1 MRYPFYLYAD
11 FIPNTPFHPMK
22 YKIVSLVLV
31 VIAIVPV
38 AGQKKWPIKPTY
50 DAASAFTKGVAH
62 VTLRDSLLFIDKTGK
77 VLRGY
82 HQNDVGRFSDG
93 LAAIKMPDSKYGYLD
108 LTGQLAIKPRFSYA
122 HDFVDGVAT
131 VVEKNLMG
139 LIDKTGAYLF
149 PLQYFSLLDLSEG
162 LIAAQSAT
170 TKKWGYIDKTGKEV
184 IPFLYDNLKNAPGAE
199 PFSDGLAA
207 VYLHDKAA
215 YIDKTGKTVIPHTF
229 NQGNAF
235 EGGYATVYDGS
246 STPKTIDKT
255 GKFVT
260 APPAAGTPA
269 PQPKTDPRFPGAQ
282 EVGEASE
289 GLMPAKR
296 NGKWGYV
303 SVE

>member
-1 MRYPFYLYAD
+1 
-11 FIPNTPFHPMK
+11 MK
-22 YKIVSLVLV
+22 HKIASLLLVIVS
-31 VIAIVPV
+31 IAPV

-50 DAASAFTKGVAH
+50 DAASAFTNGVAH
-62 VTLRDSLLFIDKTGK
+62 VTLRDSLLFIDKSGK

-82 HQNDVGRFSDG
+82 LKNDVGPFSDG
-93 LAAIKMPDSKYGYLD
+93 LAAIRMPDTKYGYLD
-108 LTGQLAIKPRFSYA
+108 LAGQLAIKPRFAYA
-122 HDFVDGVAT
+122 HDFVEGVAT

-139 LIDKTGAYLF
+139 LIDKTGAYVI
-149 PLQYFSLLDLSEG
+149 PLKYFSLLDLSEG

-170 TKKWGYIDKTGKEV
+170 TKKWGYVDKTGKEV

-199 PFSDGLAA
+199 PFSNGLAA
-207 VYLHDKAA
+207 VYLHDKAG
-215 YIDKTGKTVIPHTF
+215 YIDKTGKTVIPHQF

-260 APPAAGTPA
+260 PPPASGKPS
-269 PQPKTDPRFPGAQ
+269 PQLKTDPRFPGAQ

>member
-1 MRYPFYLYAD
+1 
-11 FIPNTPFHPMK
+11 MK
-22 YKIVSLVLV
+22 HIIALLFLV
-31 VIAIVPV
+31 VISIAPV
-38 AGQKKWPIKPTY
+38 AAQKKWPIKPTY
-50 DAASAFTKGVAH
+50 DAASSFTQGTAH

-82 HQNDVGRFSDG
+82 RKNDVGRFFDG
-93 LAAIKMPDSKYGYLD
+93 LAAIKMPDGKYGYLD
-108 LTGQLAIKPRFSYA
+108 LAGQLAIKPRFSYA

-139 LIDKTGAYLF
+139 LIDKTGAYVF
-149 PLQYFSLLDLSEG
+149 PLKYFSLLDLSEG

-170 TKKWGYIDKTGKEV
+170 TKKWGYIDQHGKEV
-184 IPFLYDNLKNAPGAE
+184 IPFIYDNVKNAPGAE
-199 PFSDGLAA
+199 PFSDGLAV
-207 VYLHDKAA
+207 VYLHDKAG
-215 YIDKTGKTVIPHTF
+215 YIDKTGKTVIAHTF

-246 STPKTIDKT
+246 STPKTIDKS

-260 APPAAGTPA
+260 PPPAVDKPA

>member
-1 MRYPFYLYAD
+1 
-11 FIPNTPFHPMK
+11 MK
-22 YKIVSLVLV
+22 YKIVSLILV
-31 VIAIVPV
+31 VIAIAPV
-38 AGQKKWPIKPTY
+38 AAQEKWPIKPTY
-50 DAASAFTKGVAH
+50 DAASSFTQGVAH
-62 VTLRDSLLFIDKTGK
+62 VKLRDSLLFIDKTGK

-82 HQNDVGRFSDG
+82 LKRDVGRFFDG
-93 LAAIKMPDSKYGYLD
+93 LATVKIQESKYGYLD

-122 HDFVDGVAT
+122 HDFVDGAGT
-131 VVEKNLMG
+131 VIEKNLMG
-139 LIDKTGAYLF
+139 LIDKTGAYVF
-149 PLQYFSLLDLSEG
+149 PLRYFSLLELSEG

-170 TKKWGYIDKTGKEV
+170 TKKWGFIDKTGKVV

-199 PFSDGLAA
+199 PFSDGLAV
-207 VYLHDKAA
+207 VYLHDKAG

-229 NQGNAF
+229 NQGNPF

-260 APPAAGTPA
+260 RPPAIDKPA

>member
-1 MRYPFYLYAD
+1 
-11 FIPNTPFHPMK
+11 MK
-22 YKIVSLVLV
+22 HKIASLLLV
-31 VIAIVPV
+31 VVSIAPV
-38 AGQKKWPIKPTY
+38 AAQKKWPIKPTY
-50 DAASAFTKGVAH
+50 DAASTFTNGVAH

-82 HQNDVGRFSDG
+82 LKNDVGPFSDG
-93 LAAIKMPDSKYGYLD
+93 LAAIRMPDTKYGYLD
-108 LTGQLAIKPRFSYA
+108 LTGQLAIKPRFAYA
-122 HDFVDGVAT
+122 HDFVEGVAT

-139 LIDKTGAYLF
+139 LIDKTGTYVI
-149 PLQYFSLLDLSEG
+149 PLKYFSLLDLSEG

-170 TKKWGYIDKTGKEV
+170 TKKWGYIDKTGK
-184 IPFLYDNLKNAPGAE
+184 
-199 PFSDGLAA
+199 
-207 VYLHDKAA
+207 
-215 YIDKTGKTVIPHTF
+215 TVIPHQF
-229 NQGNAF
+229 NQGNPF

-255 GKFVT
+255 GKFVIP
-260 APPAAGTPA
+260 PPASGKPS
-269 PQPKTDPRFPGAQ
+269 PQLKTDPRFPGAQ

>member
-1 MRYPFYLYAD
+1 
-11 FIPNTPFHPMK
+11 MK
-22 YKIVSLVLV
+22 HKIASLLLVIVS
-31 VIAIVPV
+31 IAPV

-50 DAASAFTKGVAH
+50 DAASAFTNGVAH
-62 VTLRDSLLFIDKTGK
+62 VTLRDSLLFIDKSGK

-82 HQNDVGRFSDG
+82 LKNDVGPFSDG
-93 LAAIKMPDSKYGYLD
+93 LAAIRMPDTKYGYLD
-108 LTGQLAIKPRFSYA
+108 LAGQLAIKPRFAYA
-122 HDFVDGVAT
+122 HDFVEGVAT

-139 LIDKTGAYLF
+139 LIDKTGAYVI
-149 PLQYFSLLDLSEG
+149 PLKYFSLLDLSEG

-170 TKKWGYIDKTGKEV
+170 TKKWGYVDKTGKEV

-199 PFSDGLAA
+199 PFSNGLAA
-207 VYLHDKAA
+207 VYLHDKAG
-215 YIDKTGKTVIPHTF
+215 YIDKTGKTVIPHQF

-260 APPAAGTPA
+260 PPPASGKPS
-269 PQPKTDPRFPGAQ
+269 PQLKTDPRVPGAQ